1 MIRFRFRPVLVDA
14 LKHYRRDDLV
24 ADVSAGI
31 TVGFV
36 ALPLAMAFGI
46 ASGVKPEQGLV
57 TAIVGGLLISL
68 LGGSRVQIGGPAGAF
83 VALLYAIAARYGIAN
98 LLLATMMAGVLLFAM
113 GALRLG
119 NLIRFI
125 PVAVV
130 VGFTNGIAVIIA
142 LQQVRDFLGLQVAE
156 VPANFFSMVGAF
168 AGAIHTIHWPAIA
181 IGLAS
186 LALVA
191 FWPRST
197 GPGGPA
203 WRRWVSR
210 VPGTIAA
217 LLLGVI
223 AVSVFGVPVETIGS
237 RFGSI
242 PQGLPMPA
250 LPAFEWSSA
259 QNLAGPTISIA
270 LLCAIESLLC
280 ARVADKITGERH
292 DSNQELMGQGVAN
305 FVAPLF
311 GGIAA
316 TGTIARTVTNVRTGG
331 RTPMA
336 GVFHALTLL
345 LIMLVFAPYAGD
357 VPMTTL
363 AAILLYVAY
372 NMGDWGAFPRLRRFS
387 PQHRT
392 LMLTTFG
399 LTVVFDLTVAVQ
411 VGLVLASLFF
421 IYRVS
426 ALTRVERIELGPD
439 IARQAGRTVR
449 AYRLFGSLFF
459 GSVGKID
466 ALQTPFDPL
475 PGVMI
480 LEMHQVINLDT
491 SGLEAFEGLL
501 HSLHASKGR
510 MLIVAPNEQPLSLMT
525 RSGFLESL
533 GPDSV
538 FSSLADA
545 LDSIRQAEPGEAT
558 IAGDPSNN
566 ASSADAPLGP
576 DQPDEP
582 PSGPIPDSTTGR

>member
-1 MIRFRFRPVLVDA
+1 MFRLRFRPALVDA
-14 LKHYRRDDLV
+14 LKAYRRDDLV
-24 ADVSAGI
+24 ADLSAGI

-57 TAIVGGLLISL
+57 TAIVGGMLISL

-83 VALLYAIAARYGIAN
+83 VALLFAIAARYGIAN
-98 LLLATMMAGVLLFAM
+98 LLLATMMAGILLFAM

-142 LQQVRDFLGLQVAE
+142 LQQVRDFLGLQVE
-156 VPANFFSMVGAF
+156 TMPANFFSMVSTF
-168 AGAIHTIHWPAIA
+168 AGAIDTIHWPAIA
-181 IGLAS
+181 VGLVS

-191 FWPRST
+191 FWPKSAA
-197 GPGGPA
+197 PGNAP
-203 WRRWVSR
+203 WSRWLSR
-210 VPGTIAA
+210 MPGTIAA
-217 LLLGVI
+217 LVLGI
-223 AVSVFGVPVETIGS
+223 AAVALFDVPVETIGS

-250 LPAFEWSSA
+250 LPEFEWSSA
-259 QNLAGPTISIA
+259 QNLAGPAISIA

-280 ARVADKITGERH
+280 ARVADKITGQRH

-357 VPMTTL
+357 VPMATL
-363 AAILLYVAY
+363 AAILLHVAW
-372 NMGDWGAFPRLRRFS
+372 NMGDWAAFPRLRKFS
-387 PQHRT
+387 MNHRA
-392 LMLTTFG
+392 LMLTTFA

-426 ALTRVERIELGPD
+426 ALTRIERIEIDPE
-439 IARQAGRTVR
+439 IAQRGGQAIR

-466 ALQTPFDPL
+466 ALQTTSRDPD

-491 SGLEAFEGLL
+491 SGLEALEEL
-501 HSLHASKGR
+501 HHSIRSGKGR
-510 MLIVAPNEQPLSLMT
+510 ILIVAPNEQPRSLMQ
-525 RSGFLESL
+525 RSGFFDQL

-538 FSSLADA
+538 FASLEEA
-545 LDSIRQAEPGEAT
+545 LASIRRSAADTGETPGGNGAPTVPGPGPAT
-558 IAGDPSNN
+558 
-566 ASSADAPLGP
+566 AS
-576 DQPDEP
+576 
-582 PSGPIPDSTTGR
+582 

>member
-1 MIRFRFRPVLVDA
+1 MFRLRFRPALVDS
-14 LKHYRRDDLV
+14 LKGYRRDDLI

-46 ASGVKPEQGLV
+46 ASGVKPEQGIV
-57 TAIVGGLLISL
+57 TAIIGGFLISL

-130 VGFTNGIAVIIA
+130 VGFTNGIAVIIG
-142 LQQVRDFLGLQVAE
+142 LQQVRDFLGLQVE
-156 VPANFFSMVGAF
+156 EMPANFFSMVSTF
-168 AGAIHTIHWPAIA
+168 AGAIHTIHWPAIVV
-181 IGLAS
+181 GLVS
-186 LALVA
+186 LAIVA
-191 FWPRST
+191 WWPKAT
-197 GPGGPA
+197 VPGGPA
-203 WRRWVSR
+203 WRRWISR
-210 VPGTIAA
+210 APGTIAA
-217 LLLGVI
+217 LVLGAV

-237 RFGSI
+237 RFGGI

-259 QNLAGPTISIA
+259 QLLAGPAISIA

-280 ARVADKITGERH
+280 ARVADKLIGQRH
-292 DSNQELMGQGVAN
+292 DSNQELMGQGIAN

-331 RTPMA
+331 RTPLA
-336 GVFHALTLL
+336 GIFHALTLL

-357 VPMTTL
+357 VPMATL

-387 PQHRT
+387 FNHRA
-392 LMLTTFG
+392 LMLTTFA
-399 LTVVFDLTVAVQ
+399 LTVIFDLTVAVQ

-421 IYRVS
+421 IYRIS
-426 ALTRVERIELGPD
+426 DLTRVERIDLGPEF
-439 IARQAGRTVR
+439 ARKDGPTVR

-491 SGLEAFEGLL
+491 SGLEALEELRD
-501 HSLHASKGR
+501 SLRSGKGR
-510 MLIVAPNEQPLSLMT
+510 IVIVAANEQPLSLMR
-525 RSGFLESL
+525 RSGFLDKL

-538 FSSLADA
+538 FETLEDA
-545 LDSIRQAEPGEAT
+545 LDSIRQAAEEDQGKAAAASEG
-558 IAGDPSNN
+558 AGGR
-566 ASSADAPLGP
+566 AGH
-576 DQPDEP
+576 QEP
-582 PSGPIPDSTTGR
+582 PPEPPTGR

>member
-1 MIRFRFRPVLVDA
+1 MFRLRFRPALVDA
-14 LKHYRRDDLV
+14 LKTYRRDDLV

-46 ASGVKPEQGLV
+46 ASGVKPEQGLA
-57 TAIVGGLLISL
+57 TAIVGGMLISL

-142 LQQVRDFLGLQVAE
+142 LQQVRDFLGLQVE
-156 VPANFFSMVGAF
+156 QMPANFFSMVSTF

-181 IGLAS
+181 VGIGS
-186 LALVA
+186 LAIVA
-191 FWPRST
+191 WWPRSVAA
-197 GPGGPA
+197 GAPA
-203 WRRWVSR
+203 WLRWMSR
-210 VPGTIAA
+210 APGTIAA
-217 LLLGVI
+217 LALGIV
-223 AVSVFGVPVETIGS
+223 AVSLFDVPVETIGS
-237 RFGSI
+237 RFGGI

-250 LPAFEWSSA
+250 LPEFEWSSA
-259 QNLAGPTISIA
+259 QNLAGPAISIA

-280 ARVADKITGERH
+280 ARVADKITGQRH

-305 FVAPLF
+305 FVSPLF

-316 TGTIARTVTNVRTGG
+316 TGTIARTVTNVRSGG
-331 RTPMA
+331 RTPLA

-357 VPMTTL
+357 VPMATL
-363 AAILLYVAY
+363 AAILLHVAW
-372 NMGDWGAFPRLRRFS
+372 NMGDWAAFPRLRRFS
-387 PQHRT
+387 MNHRA
-392 LMLTTFG
+392 LMLTTFA
-399 LTVVFDLTVAVQ
+399 LTIVFDLTVAVQ

-426 ALTRVERIELGPD
+426 ALTRIERIDLGPD
-439 IARQAGRTVR
+439 IAEQTGQTVR

-459 GSVGKID
+459 GSVGKLD
-466 ALQTPFDPL
+466 ALQAPRDPQA
-475 PGVMI
+475 GVMI

-491 SGLEAFEGLL
+491 SGLEALEELL
-501 HSLHASKGR
+501 HSVRAGKGR
-510 MLIVAPNEQPLSLMT
+510 IIIVAPNEQPRSIME
-525 RSGFLESL
+525 RSGFLDQL

-538 FSSLADA
+538 YATLEGALASLRLPPAD
-545 LDSIRQAEPGEAT
+545 EV
-558 IAGDPSNN
+558 GDEGGNPK
-566 ASSADAPLGP
+566 G
-576 DQPDEP
+576 
-582 PSGPIPDSTTGR
+582 GDSTPGPGGGPADPTPGPATAR